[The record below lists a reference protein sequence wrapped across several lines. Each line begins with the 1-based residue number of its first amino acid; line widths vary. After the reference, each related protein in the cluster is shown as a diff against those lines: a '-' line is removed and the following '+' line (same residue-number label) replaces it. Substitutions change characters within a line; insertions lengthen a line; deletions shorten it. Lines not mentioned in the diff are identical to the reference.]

1 MFTPTSLGLPFE
13 PVVEVDV
20 DEEDLTL
27 RGDGC
32 WRTDCG
38 HVGAGAVV
46 GGRHAG
52 ATEQAATEYL

>member
-13 PVVEVDV
+13 LVVEVEV

-52 ATEQAATEYL
+52 APEQAAIEYL